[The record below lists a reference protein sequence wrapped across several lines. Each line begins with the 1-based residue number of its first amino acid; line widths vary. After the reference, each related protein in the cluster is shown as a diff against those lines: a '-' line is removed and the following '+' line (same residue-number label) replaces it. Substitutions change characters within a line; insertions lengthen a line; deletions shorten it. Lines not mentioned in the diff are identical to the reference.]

1 MDPSLGSFMNN
12 LRRQTVNRKIRSF
25 EAIGKGNPIVPIDV
39 IPASAPVAPSV
50 SQNRGRPTKTTQV
63 G

>member
-1 MDPSLGSFMNN
+1 MNN